1 MIVNM
6 PELTSEAAHRY
17 WFEYKDQTIYR
28 VLCFMESVESW
39 TVDDSPGLEEAMKKL
54 GAALDNV
61 GNSDLQKEDDLIKLA
76 LHLKASRMLL
86 LLQAL
91 DTTNPGTASKILT
104 YAEQNSTTPSDVS
117 GLFLR
122 RNVVFER
129 LRLLGR
135 VLSADR
141 LALVVKALGGA

>member
-1 MIVNM
+1 M

-28 VLCFMESVESW
+28 VLCFMESVENW
-39 TVDDSPGLEEAMKKL
+39 TVDDSPSLEEAIKKL
-54 GAALDNV
+54 GTALDNV
-61 GNSDLQKEDDLIKLA
+61 GNNDLQKEDDLIKLA

-91 DTTNPGTASKILT
+91 DTANPGTASKILS